1 MIQNDLNALIATA
14 VKKAQNSGDLP
25 PFDLPPFAVD
35 HPKNPEH
42 GDYST
47 NIAMQSARLAKM
59 APFKIAGQ
67 IVARLPETGFIGRVD
82 VLPPGFMGNPP
93 KPSATSITI
102 FESFLI
108 CNSRVSA

>member
-1 MIQNDLNALIATA
+1 MTVESDTLIQNDLNALIATA
-14 VKKAQNSGDLP
+14 VKQAQKAGDLP

-59 APFKIAGQ
+59 APIKIAEQ

-82 VLPPGFMGNPP
+82 VLPPGFINFTL
-93 KPSATSITI
+93 SDTWLAQQR
-102 FESFLI
+102 
-108 CNSRVSA
+108 CV